1 MTPSLQTLKAM
12 FTDRPDVVALF
23 DRRELDLQGLT
34 DAELAK
40 THRVRQLYPK
50 PINLYVTGRTG
61 AGKSSLGN
69 RFLEGNPLQSTG
81 YMDCTAVVQ
90 YFRLASNLVY
100 FDLPGS
106 GSSDA
111 FENINRATVLAPQL
125 EDENPTQ
132 VVPLLDFTAALAAGR
147 QPTPA
152 DTMQIPLDQWEGEEC
167 RQRYEPDVILYVIH
181 PHGQWLSPDRAY
193 LRALLKARKAAD
205 RSANV
210 VFALNIHRNPDGTS
224 KATPQNM
231 EDVQT
236 KVTKLWEEFYPGT
249 RPHMIEVNAK
259 TGAGM
264 QALAET
270 MCRLLPPNKIGN
282 MEQVLSADLKAAATA
297 ERSRRY
303 RGLLVALASRLAT
316 YRVDATA
323 GRVELLKEAF
333 AAICGYALAVFHEE
347 AAVLEAQRGLMEVAV
362 TAAAEAR
369 KARTKAITV
378 TQNDIIHREVQ
389 EEVTDIIKP
398 ITEEVEE
405 LEAIESLVTTEVRKS
420 KSLGAKVGIGV
431 LEGLEHVLS
440 SPISLFQMMG
450 GANRTEN
457 HDVRDR
463 YRGSYGYTETVVRPT
478 TTTVTR
484 LVERIVGFEEQKKL
498 VTRLVPEVVSRL
510 EQVGEE
516 AGAGGTRVVEDV
528 FALGLAA
535 ERVTAGP
542 DLERRFVA
550 AVASVQAE
558 VRGLLESHATRIDA
572 AAAADQAAGEKEL
585 QALLTRVF
593 VR

>member
-1 MTPSLQTLKAM
+1 M
-12 FTDRPDVVALF
+12 FADRSDVIALF

-40 THRVRQLYPK
+40 THRIRQLYPR

-111 FENINRATVLAPQL
+111 FENINRAAVLAPQL
-125 EDENPTQ
+125 EAENPTR
-132 VVPLLDFTAALAAGR
+132 VIPLLDFTAALAVGR
-147 QPTPA
+147 QPMPA
-152 DTMQIPLDQWEGEEC
+152 DTVQIPLDQWEGEEC

-193 LRALLKARKAAD
+193 LRALLKARKATD
-205 RSANV
+205 RPANV

-224 KATPQNM
+224 KATPQNL

-236 KVTKLWEEFYPGT
+236 KVAKLWEEFYPGT

-259 TGAGM
+259 TGFGM

-282 MEQVLSADLKAAATA
+282 MEQVLSSDLKAAATV

-316 YRVDATA
+316 FRVDATA
-323 GRVELLKEAF
+323 GRDELLREAF
-333 AAICGYALAVFHEE
+333 TAICGYAVAVFHEE
-347 AAVLEAQRGLMEVAV
+347 AAVLEAQRGLLEVAV
-362 TAAAEAR
+362 AAAAEAR

-378 TQNDIIHREVQ
+378 TQNDIIHREEQV
-389 EEVTDIIKP
+389 EVTKAIVP
-398 ITEEVEE
+398 RTVEVEV
-405 LEAIESLVTTEVRKS
+405 LEAVESLVTTEVKRS
-420 KSLGAKVGIGV
+420 KSLGARMGIGL
-431 LEGLEHVLS
+431 LEGVEHVFA
-440 SPISLFQMMG
+440 SPISAFEMLS
-450 GANRTEN
+450 GAKRTEN
-457 HDVRDR
+457 HAVRDR
-463 YRGSYGYTETVVRPT
+463 YRDSYSYTETVVRPT

-484 LVERIVGFEEQKKL
+484 LEERIIGFEEQKEL

-516 AGAGGTRVVEDV
+516 SLTGGKRVIEDV

-542 DLERRFVA
+542 DFERRFAA
-550 AVASVQAE
+550 AVTNVRTEVQ
-558 VRGLLESHATRIDA
+558 RLLEPHASRIDA
-572 AAAADQAAGEKEL
+572 AATVDQAAGEQEL
-585 QALLTRVF
+585 QVILTRVF
-593 VR
+593 SR